1 MIKVVAT
8 VLLVSTLMAQVAI
21 PVHAGNTL
29 SKKEV
34 IELQVS
40 LNFSGYEVG
49 SADGVPGRKTLAAVK
64 KYLEDK
70 RKKFDGTLSENE
82 FHEIVPYAK
91 RQYFRVFNDFSSKV
105 YKSGIRIQPNGRYPK
120 AVEIYD
126 SVAKFTLTPDMY
138 ADYSQNFQRFEIGKD
153 KINPNLAVKTSFR
166 FRSNKNIV
174 TDRTMIAQIK
184 SAQKSAGGGSPVAAV
199 YIDRSPQC
207 ATWIRKKLYA
217 AERDYY
223 VQNPQQHN
231 VKGLLVYSEQRPNG
245 MWEYNWADRRTHE
258 INRPYSMLNDGKWH
272 KIEMHVYPHRTKG
285 FCRVYIDD
293 KLMINLTDAPTK
305 SYDHAP
311 YGDYASRI
319 GIYRDSVSYDQTV
332 EFDDYEVIGYYP

>member
-1 MIKVVAT
+1 MRKLVAAI
-8 VLLVSTLMAQVAI
+8 LLISTLTAQSAI
-21 PVHAGNTL
+21 PADADNKL

-40 LNFSGYEVG
+40 LNFSGYDVG
-49 SADGVPGRKTLAAVK
+49 SADGLPGRKTFAAVE
-64 KYLEDK
+64 KYLDDK
-70 RKKFDGTLSENE
+70 LKKFDGTLSENE
-82 FHEIVPYAK
+82 FHEIVPYMK
-91 RQYFRVFNDFSSKV
+91 RPSFRVFNDFSGKI
-105 YKSGIRIQPNGRYPK
+105 YESGIRIQPSGNHPK
-120 AVEIYD
+120 AVEIHD
-126 SVAKFTLTPDMY
+126 GVAKFTLTPDMY

-153 KINPNLAVKTSFR
+153 KINPSLAVKTSFR
-166 FRSNKNIV
+166 FRSDRNIV
-174 TDRTMIAQIK
+174 TDRTLIAQIK

-207 ATWIRKKLYA
+207 ATWIRKKLYTA
-217 AERDYY
+217 KRDFY

-245 MWEYNWADRRTHE
+245 MWEYNWADRKRHE
-258 INRPYSMLNDGKWH
+258 INHPYIMLNDGKWH
-272 KIEMHVYPHRTKG
+272 RIEMHVYPHHSKG

-305 SYDHAP
+305 SYDNAP